1 MKTRKWPVLPRRVQ
15 CVGGPVVVK
24 RRKGLLTEDGREAW
38 GLWDAEHRTI
48 WIAPRLRREMQWR
61 VFYHETMHVCLSD
74 SGLENVLPVDGV
86 EALCDA
92 VASARIVE
100 RLG

>member
-1 MKTRKWPVLPRRVQ
+1 MRWPPLPRRVQ

-24 RRKGLLTEDGREAW
+24 RQKGLLTEDKCDAW

-48 WIAPRLRREMQWR
+48 YITPRLPLEMQWR
-61 VFYHETMHVCLSD
+61 VFYHELMHVALSD
-74 SGLENVLPVDGV
+74 SGLENVLPADGV

-92 VASARIVE
+92 VSSARIVE

>member
-1 MKTRKWPVLPRRVQ
+1 
-15 CVGGPVVVK
+15 VVK

-48 WIAPRLRREMQWR
+48 WIAPRLGREMQWR
-61 VFYHETMHVCLSD
+61 VFYHEAMHVCLSD

>member
-1 MKTRKWPVLPRRVQ
+1 
-15 CVGGPVVVK
+15 
-24 RRKGLLTEDGREAW
+24 
-38 GLWDAEHRTI
+38 
-48 WIAPRLRREMQWR
+48 
-61 VFYHETMHVCLSD
+61 LSD
-74 SGLENVLPVDGV
+74 SGLENVLPADGV

>member
-1 MKTRKWPVLPRRVQ
+1 MKWPPLPRRMQ
-15 CVGGPVVVK
+15 GVGGPVVVK
-24 RRKGLLTEDGREAW
+24 RRKGLLTEDRREAW

-48 WIAPRLRREMQWR
+48 WIAPGLPREMQWR
-61 VFYHETMHVCLSD
+61 VLYHELMHVALSD
-74 SGLENVLPVDGV
+74 SGLENVLPADGV

>member
-1 MKTRKWPVLPRRVQ
+1 MKWPPLPRRMQ
-15 CVGGPVVVK
+15 GVGGPVVVK
-24 RRKGLLTEDGREAW
+24 RRKALLTEDGREAW

-48 WIAPRLRREMQWR
+48 WIAPRLPLQMQWR
-61 VFYHETMHVCLSD
+61 VFYHELMHVALSD
-74 SGLENVLPVDGV
+74 SGLENVWPADGV